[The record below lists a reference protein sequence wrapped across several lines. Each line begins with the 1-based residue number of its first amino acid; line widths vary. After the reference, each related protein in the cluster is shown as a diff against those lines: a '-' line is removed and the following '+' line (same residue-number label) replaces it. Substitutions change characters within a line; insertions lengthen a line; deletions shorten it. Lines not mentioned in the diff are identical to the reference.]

1 MDRTCDVVV
10 SRSFARLI
18 PVAVLLALGLVGCE
32 GQVGADTGPLNISN
46 GDATASTDGG
56 DAGTV
61 EGSGKTGAPCSSKD
75 DCEGGACVTGNG
87 FEGGYCTTVN
97 CEQKGCNGSDARCVD
112 FQNGGK
118 GCVDGCSSHQ
128 DCREGYSC
136 RLANPD
142 GTRACLPGN
151 PPPPADLDNT
161 LRTLGVK
168 CNPEQVGTNGG
179 DRVFEFEF
187 SIDDDV
193 DGFMMIPFVASGEV
207 KPTELLTPETTVD
220 IENDYIHHNSRLQDF
235 FSGSNLTGTGTYGKI
250 GFDWPVL
257 VPFAPKHTN
266 YVVPGGDYKLTI
278 ESTDEQPCVYVVG
291 NEYGTKLDL
300 NVYLVGANGLTA
312 TTAPDDPDLSTAI
325 SHFRHLYG
333 KVGID
338 LANVRYYDMAPS
350 TVEQYRRIRSR
361 EDAQKLTAY
370 GRPPGEDREGHL
382 SVDVFLVDD
391 LQVTRGGRG
400 NVLGMST
407 GIPGA
412 SGMHGN
418 ARNGVVFQTTDLG
431 ESNKHVGLIMAH
443 EVGHYLGLRHTTE
456 IVHGSRRAGR
466 LADTIGTT
474 DPIDAT
480 PVCEDIYD
488 KAQGEGSIADCEDF
502 QNLMFPSAPPPFL
515 SQDVRLLD
523 EQGLVLRANPT
534 IHE

>member
-1 MDRTCDVVV
+1 MVRTSHEAVVRRWTL
-10 SRSFARLI
+10 S
-18 PVAVLLALGLVGCE
+18 VASGLLLALGLAGCE
-32 GQVGADTGPLNISN
+32 GQLGSDTGPLNLDGPDAVGSSDAGN
-46 GDATASTDGG
+46 GDSVVG
-56 DAGTV
+56 AGN
-61 EGSGKTGAPCSSKD
+61 TGAACNSGD
-75 DCEGGACVTGNG
+75 DCKGGTCVTSDR
-87 FEGGYCTTVN
+87 FEGGYCTTVD

-112 FQNGGK
+112 FQNAGK
-118 GCVDGCSSHQ
+118 GCVDGCNSHQ

-168 CNPEQVGTNGG
+168 CNPERVGTSDG
-179 DRVFEFEF
+179 DQVYEFGF
-187 SIDDDV
+187 TIDEDV
-193 DGFMMIPFVASGEV
+193 DGFMMVPFVASGEV
-207 KPTELLTPETTVD
+207 RPTELLTPNTTVD
-220 IENDYIHHNSRLQDF
+220 IEDDYIHHNSRLRDF
-235 FSGSNLTGTGTYGKI
+235 FSGSNLTGTGTYGQI
-250 GFDWPVL
+250 GFDWPIL
-257 VPFAPKHTN
+257 VPYAPKYTD
-266 YVVPGGDYKLTI
+266 YVVPGSEYQLTM
-278 ESTDEQPCVYVVG
+278 ETTDQQPCVYVLG

-312 TTAPDDPDLSTAI
+312 ATAPNDSDLSEAI

-333 KVGID
+333 KVGIE
-338 LANVRYYDMAPS
+338 LADVRYYDMSPS
-350 TVEQYRRIRSR
+350 TVEQYRHIRSR
-361 EDAQKLTAY
+361 EDAQKLTSF
-370 GRPPGEDREGHL
+370 GRPPTENLRGHL

-391 LQVTRGGRG
+391 LQVSQGGRG

-456 IVHGSRRAGR
+456 VLHGSRRAGNF
-466 LADTIGTT
+466 AETVGTT

-488 KAQGEGSIADCEDF
+488 RAQGDGSIAECEDF

-515 SQDVRLLD
+515 SQDVRVLD
-523 EQGLVLRANPT
+523 AQGQVLRANPT